1 MPKSSRR
8 RRGARPRGP
17 QINSKSQTFLTEPAK
32 SNLSLHS
39 TPLQPCSTCSLEKLP
54 DRGCW
59 RVGKTCIEN
68 RHQLEFNE
76 RLNASSYVNVV
87 FEKEE
92 SEVAFLGSALLSAYV
107 FNIRPESG
115 LFVIFLELA
124 WKKQSNPTLTLILVT
139 FTPTL
144 VVALTLPSHST
155 IFAHVQASSKPCRPK
170 RIPQFVTHS

>member
-92 SEVAFLGSALLSAYV
+92 SEVAFLGLPVNLADQNVYPSSLHIHDDCVGMIANLWNCPPLDEKSRLLD
-107 FNIRPESG
+107 G
-115 LFVIFLELA
+115 
-124 WKKQSNPTLTLILVT
+124 
-139 FTPTL
+139 
-144 VVALTLPSHST
+144 
-155 IFAHVQASSKPCRPK
+155 
-170 RIPQFVTHS
+170 